1 MKRKG
6 DFLAKATGTFLTLSF
21 STGLGFIVNLILAR
35 VLGPAGKGTIAPALS
50 AATIAITIA
59 SLGLDHSAAYFLD
72 KKPFRAKDVLLT
84 SFLFAIV
91 SGALASL
98 GILLAFEYV
107 IPEATS
113 LTRLFF
119 AGGVFFTVIYNISH
133 SGLLGRNRLGLINLG
148 RVASDVLRTILATL
162 FLYSLWPTVEG
173 FAFAYMIAQ
182 ALNAI
187 LVSGFAFR
195 EVGIIGARIDL
206 SFFRKA
212 LGFGV
217 AVFLASLTLQANR
230 QIGVLILKMLRS
242 VEETGLYA
250 QAQTFANFLLL
261 LPQALSFAIYGAV
274 VGEKDKEE
282 FAARIVRLSIFSLL
296 VLSGIV
302 ALIAPWL
309 IPTLFTDKFT
319 PSVPYLWG
327 LLPGVVIYTLPRIY
341 ASFVIASWGRPWEV
355 FGAGAL
361 GLTLNAAGN
370 LLLIPH
376 LGAWATVISFDAAS
390 IAMALYYVVFLK
402 KQTGISIRG
411 LLLPSGEDFRFLLRR
426 LTSFFKP

>member
-6 DFLAKATGTFLTLSF
+6 DFLAKATGTFLTMGF
-21 STGLGFIVNLILAR
+21 STCLGFIVNLILAR

-50 AATIAITIA
+50 VATIGITIA

-84 SFLFAIV
+84 SFLFAII
-91 SGALASL
+91 SGVLASM
-98 GILLAFEYV
+98 GILLALEYV

-162 FLYSLWPTVEG
+162 FLYSLWPTIEG

-187 LVSGFAFR
+187 LVTVFAFR
-195 EVGIIGARIDL
+195 EVGIIGAKIDL
-206 SFFRKA
+206 SFLSRA
-212 LGFGV
+212 VGFGV

-250 QAQTFANFLLL
+250 QAQTFANLLLL
-261 LPQALSFAIYGAV
+261 LPQALSFALYGAV
-274 VGEKDKEE
+274 VGERGKEE
-282 FAARIVRLSIFSLL
+282 FTARIVRLSIFSLL

-309 IPTLFTDKFT
+309 IPALFTEKFT
-319 PSVPYLWG
+319 PSIPYLWG
-327 LLPGVVIYTLPRIY
+327 LLPGVVIYALPQLY
-341 ASFVIASWGRPWEV
+341 ASFIIASWGKPWYV
-355 FGAGAL
+355 FAASIL
-361 GLTLNAAGN
+361 GLSLNVLLN
-370 LLLIPH
+370 LLLIPY
-376 LGAWATVISFDAAS
+376 LGAWGTVIAFDAAS

-426 LTSFFKP
+426 LKSFFKR